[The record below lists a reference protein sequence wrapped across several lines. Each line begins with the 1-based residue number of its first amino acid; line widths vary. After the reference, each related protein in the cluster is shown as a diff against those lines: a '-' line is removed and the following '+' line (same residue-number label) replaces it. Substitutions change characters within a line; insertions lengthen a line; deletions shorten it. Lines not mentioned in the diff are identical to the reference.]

1 MAVML
6 HGDEL
11 TVGPAPIPTWFGIGG
26 GAERLARVE
35 SVEQLRRAIEVD
47 AALKVLG
54 DGANLLVDDDGIGEL
69 VVSLA
74 GTFNQVK
81 IDAASGTV
89 RVGAGYKLHKLI
101 NDCVQVG
108 CGGLEALAGF
118 PATMGG
124 CIAMNAGGRHG
135 EISQWVERVQ
145 VMDRQGRERTLE
157 RKEIP
162 FAYRSSGLQSVAG
175 DVIVTG
181 VELRLQP
188 GMDVAALRK
197 RQKEIMEFKK
207 ASQPLS
213 ASSAGC
219 CFKNP
224 MLVEGFE
231 EFAPG
236 TRVGAGLLIDRA
248 GLKGLRVGGASVSD
262 QHANFVVTSKDATAR
277 DVIGLLEEIARR
289 VHEKFGIELHR
300 EVVVWSRHGRG

>member
-1 MAVML
+1 MAGALMNE
-6 HGDEL
+6 EL
-11 TVGPAPIPTWFGIGG
+11 AVGPAPIKTWFGIGG
-26 GAERLARVE
+26 GAERLATVH
-35 SVEQLRRAIEVD
+35 SVKQLRSAID
-47 AALKVLG
+47 IDPAARILG
-54 DGANLLVDDDGIGEL
+54 EGANLLVDDDGIGEL

-74 GTFNQVK
+74 GTFTQVE
-81 IDAASGTV
+81 IDSASGRV
-89 RVGAGYKLHKLI
+89 RVGAGYKLPKLI

-145 VMDRQGRERTLE
+145 VVDRQGRERVLE

-175 DVIVTG
+175 DVIVTA

-224 MLVEGFE
+224 TLREDFQ
-231 EFAPG
+231 EFAAG
-236 TRVGAGLLIDRA
+236 MRVGAGLLIDRA
-248 GLKGLRVGGASVSD
+248 GLKGLSVGGASVSD
-262 QHANFVVTSKDATAR
+262 QHANFVVTSKDARAR

-289 VHEKFGIELHR
+289 VHEKFGIELQR
-300 EVVVWSRHGRG
+300 EVVVWSRHEK

>member
-1 MAVML
+1 MAGAVMN
-6 HGDEL
+6 HEL

-26 GAERLARVE
+26 GADRLARIE
-35 SVEQLRRAIEVD
+35 SVEQLRQGLEMD

-54 DGANLLVDDDGIGEL
+54 DGANLLVDDDGVGEL
-69 VVSLA
+69 VVTL
-74 GTFNQVK
+74 GGKFV
-81 IDAASGTV
+81 DAKVDVGSG
-89 RVGAGYKLHKLI
+89 RVWAGAGYKLPKLI
-101 NDCVQVG
+101 NACVESG

-135 EISQWVERVQ
+135 EISQWVERVH
-145 VMDRQGRERTLE
+145 VMDRQGKERVLE

-162 FAYRSSGLQSVAG
+162 FAYRSSGLAQVVG

-181 VELRLQP
+181 VELKLQP
-188 GMDVAALRK
+188 GMDVSVLRA

-224 MLVEGFE
+224 TLHEAFQ
-231 EFAPG
+231 EFAAG
-236 TRVGAGLLIDRA
+236 MRVGAGLLIDRA
-248 GLKGLRVGGASVSD
+248 GLKGLTVGGASVSE

-277 DVIGLLEEIARR
+277 DVIRLLDEITRR
-289 VHEKFGIELHR
+289 VRDQFGIQLHR
-300 EVVVWSRHGRG
+300 EVVVWSRRGK